1 MTGNWIVAN
10 KAVFV
15 RDLVRDYCQVSAA
28 INEQSRRFVTS
39 GTVSYAVVRDLLGE
53 SMRKGV
59 FWRLKDTAHYL
70 FRAAATSPESGGIS
84 PTDDSISLWQFSSGK
99 APDGM
104 VQQSAVE
111 AALDWIIG
119 YAFHECVKLKE
130 DAFQHQHYANR
141 LLQMLRADQEDEES
155 RADSPENSSIA
166 GQINTIFPPLLPLT
180 RQTLTSIDRELTR
193 ILEVLEYGRSLL
205 ITHLRQHC
213 HNRHLARLL
222 VTQEEL
228 IRSAFGPQYEGLL
241 TALYPD
247 PDQRF
252 VLTAHAYVEGGRYQ
266 EALDLLDNAPLREAD
281 SEEIRQL
288 RENIQQLTV

>member
-1 MTGNWIVAN
+1 MTGNWVMAN
-10 KAVFV
+10 KAAFV

-28 INEQSRRFVTS
+28 ISEQNRRFMAS

-70 FRAAATSPESGGIS
+70 FRAAQTSPEERDN
-84 PTDDSISLWQFSSGK
+84 PLTDDSISLWQFSNGK

-104 VQQSAVE
+104 VQQNAVE
-111 AALDWIIG
+111 AALDWSIG

-141 LLQMLRADQEDEES
+141 LLQMLHAGQED
-155 RADSPENSSIA
+155 NSNIS
-166 GQINTIFPPLLPLT
+166 GQINTILPPLVPLT
-180 RQTLTSIDRELTR
+180 QQTVTSIERELNR
-193 ILEVLEYGRSLL
+193 ILKVLEYGRTLL
-205 ITHLRQHC
+205 ISHLRQHC
-213 HNRHLARLL
+213 QNRHLARLL
-222 VTQEEL
+222 VAQEEL
-228 IRSAFGPQYEGLL
+228 VRNAFGPQYDSLL

-266 EALDLLDNAPLREAD
+266 EALDLLDNAPLRENNSA
-281 SEEIRQL
+281 EITQL
-288 RENIQQLTV
+288 RESIHQLTT